1 MEEVINAVP
10 VALVDGET
18 QDIGNAMMQGVNDTL
33 LSMGVDEVWADKI
46 DNFTDYHRCSSV
58 G

>member
-1 MEEVINAVP
+1 MEEVKEVINTVP

-33 LSMGVDEVWADKI
+33 LSM
-46 DNFTDYHRCSSV
+46 
-58 G
+58 